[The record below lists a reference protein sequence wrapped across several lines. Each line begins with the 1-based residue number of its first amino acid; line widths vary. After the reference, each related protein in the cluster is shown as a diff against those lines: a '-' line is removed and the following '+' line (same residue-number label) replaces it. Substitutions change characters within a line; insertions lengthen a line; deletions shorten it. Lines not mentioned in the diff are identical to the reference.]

1 MAGNTIADILTV
13 TPQNFESRVLQVFG
27 YQYENVPVYR
37 QFCQLLKRSPA
48 NVTTTAQ
55 IPFLPVEFF
64 KSNKVLAEGKEVVQV
79 FESSRTTGTAA
90 SKHYVADIE
99 LYEQSFLRCF
109 EQFYGKPDEY
119 VILAL
124 LPSYL
129 ERGNSSLV
137 YMAKKLIEQTG
148 KPESGFFLNEWDVL
162 HQLLSGLKE
171 RKQKTILLGVTFA
184 LLDFA
189 ETYPLSFPE
198 LVVMET
204 GGMKGRRE
212 ELIRSEVHERLCSA
226 FGVNSIHSEYGM
238 TELLSQS
245 YSNGG
250 GIFKTPP
257 WMKILLRDVADP
269 LSTNEHLKTG
279 AINVIDLA
287 NVYSCSFV
295 ATGDIG
301 KLHSNGR
308 FEVQGRLDN
317 AEIRGCNL
325 MIA

>member
-13 TPQNFESRVLQVFG
+13 TPQNFESKALQVFG

-55 IPFLPVEFF
+55 IPFLPVELF
-64 KSNKVLAEGKEVVQV
+64 KSNKILAEGRGGMQV
-79 FESSRTTGTAA
+79 FESSGTTGSVS
-90 SKHYVADIE
+90 SKHFVAEVEVYERSFNHGFE
-99 LYEQSFLRCF
+99 L
-109 EQFYGKPDEY
+109 FYGKPDEY

-148 KPESGFFLNEWDVL
+148 KPESGFFLNEWNAL
-162 HQLLSGLKE
+162 CQLLSGLKE

-189 ETYPLSFPE
+189 EAYPLSFPE

-212 ELIRSEVHERLCSA
+212 ELIRSEVHERLCRA
-226 FGVNSIHSEYGM
+226 LGVSSIHSEYGM

-250 GIFKTPP
+250 GIFRTPP
-257 WMKILLRDVADP
+257 WMKILLRDVADS

-301 KLHSNGR
+301 KMHSNGS
-308 FEVQGRLDN
+308 FEVLGRLDN

-325 MIA
+325 MLA